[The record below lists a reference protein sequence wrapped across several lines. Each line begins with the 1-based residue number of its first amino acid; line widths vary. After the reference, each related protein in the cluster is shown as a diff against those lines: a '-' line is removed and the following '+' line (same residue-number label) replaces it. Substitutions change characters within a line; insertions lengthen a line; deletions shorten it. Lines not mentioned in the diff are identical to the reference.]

1 MHSHPSVKPCDLYP
15 GKDFVWDYG
24 NVPPSPFEKKLQ
36 MAPRFNFQQYAI
48 NHWYKGA
55 HPITM
60 TMEGFVKARWDNYEL
75 LYNITS
81 LPEDWWGQD
90 FLKRSHV
97 RED

>member
-1 MHSHPSVKPCDLYP
+1 LYP
-15 GKDFVWDYG
+15 GKDYVWDYG
-24 NVPPSPFEKKLQ
+24 KVPPSPFEKKLQ
-36 MAPRFNFQQYAI
+36 MAPRFNFQQYVT
-48 NHWYKGA
+48 NHWCKRA

-81 LPEDWWGQD
+81 LPEDWWGRD